1 MGRGDRFRKWAE
13 SIGPLVYKVIDQ
25 LLKSC
30 KVEEQGY
37 NACMSILKF
46 ADKYTPERLEKTCA
60 KALSV
65 ITVPRYKD
73 IKLILEHYQGE
84 PDQEASFEVNGSLL

>member
-30 KVEEQGY
+30 KVEEQG
-37 NACMSILKF
+37 
-46 ADKYTPERLEKTCA
+46 TPERLEKTCA

>member
-1 MGRGDRFRKWAE
+1 M
-13 SIGPLVYKVIDQ
+13 IDK
-25 LLKSC
+25 LLKSY
-30 KVEEQGY
+30 KAEEQGY

-73 IKLILEHYQGE
+73 IKLIIEHYQEE
-84 PDQEASFEVNGSLL
+84 PSAEVISSEAHAIVRGNKYYGGKR